1 MHAGARLERPSQQG
15 CRARYPDAIPIS
27 ILSCDRASERS
38 GLQNRC
44 AGCDSLT
51 GLHGLQAL
59 QRCSGLLNRKAR
71 GSTVATHHA
80 FMQKS
85 AGFPCSEALPERYRL
100 KAPISDRELGQFEQP
115 AFNRLGRAQVPG
127 GPPFFVPG
135 LNNRSSAAFEAA
147 CVGASPAPGASCR
160 K

>member
-1 MHAGARLERPSQQG
+1 MGRKHCSDAAVSYTAEHGAAPWRPT
-15 CRARYPDAIPIS
+15 
-27 ILSCDRASERS
+27 
-38 GLQNRC
+38 N
-44 AGCDSLT
+44 
-51 GLHGLQAL
+51 
-59 QRCSGLLNRKAR
+59 
-71 GSTVATHHA
+71 A

-127 GPPFFVPG
+127 DPPSFLPG

-147 CVGASPAPGASCR
+147 CVGASPAPGASSGVNSKSR
-160 K
+160 DSIRA